1 MAIELTPQPEPN
13 NEENAAVVS
22 PAGLREELRRKD
34 GSRSVFARWLR
45 DILISLAVSAFFI
58 IFLYQP
64 VRVDGTS
71 MLPTLEDQERVFVN
85 KFVYRFER
93 IERGDVIVFR
103 YPLEPSKSYIKR
115 VIAGPGDRIR
125 IENGLV
131 YVNGREIDEPYVP
144 AMYEDVRSYAETVV
158 GPHGYFVMGDHRN
171 LSRDSRDFGP
181 VDESYIYGKAVFG
194 YWPVTRVGKL
204 R

>member
-1 MAIELTPQPEPN
+1 MF
-13 NEENAAVVS
+13 V
-22 PAGLREELRRKD
+22 
-34 GSRSVFARWLR
+34 RWMR
-45 DILISLAVSAFFI
+45 DIAISLAVSAFFI

-115 VIAGPGDRIR
+115 IIAGPGDRIR
-125 IENGLV
+125 IENGMV
-131 YVNGREIDEPYVP
+131 FVNGLQIDETYVP
-144 AMYEDVRSYAETVV
+144 AMYEDLRSYSEIVV
-158 GPHGYFVMGDHRN
+158 GPHSYFVMGDHRN

-194 YWPVTRVGKL
+194 YWPMARLGKL

>member
-1 MAIELTPQPEPN
+1 MATDLTPPNQPNDGNP
-13 NEENAAVVS
+13 
-22 PAGLREELRRKD
+22 PATRPDPRQGALIEKQ
-34 GSRSVFARWLR
+34 GGHSVFVRWMR
-45 DILISLAVSAFFI
+45 DIAISLAVSAFFI

-115 VIAGPGDRIR
+115 IIAGPGDRIR

-131 YVNGREIDEPYVP
+131 FVNGHQIDEPYVP
-144 AMYEDVRSYAETVV
+144 AMYEDVRSYGETVV
-158 GPHGYFVMGDHRN
+158 GPHSYFVMGDHRN

-194 YWPVTRVGKL
+194 YWPMARLGKL
-204 R
+204 Q